1 MGGWST
7 VLIFSRVITI
17 VGCRKF
23 RFAQRSSFEWLG
35 APRQGVRRTLYL
47 LPNSLLNVGDATP
60 GLKDFSI
67 LFNSDPHDGV
77 CGKAINRFDEAA
89 SQADVGGSAGDFC
102 LRKQFFDCRG
112 SGKRISRY

>member
-1 MGGWST
+1 MGGWPT

-47 LPNSLLNVGDATP
+47 SQFPFERGRRDTRSQ
-60 GLKDFSI
+60 
-67 LFNSDPHDGV
+67 
-77 CGKAINRFDEAA
+77 RFLHL
-89 SQADVGGSAGDFC
+89 V
-102 LRKQFFDCRG
+102 QF
-112 SGKRISRY
+112 